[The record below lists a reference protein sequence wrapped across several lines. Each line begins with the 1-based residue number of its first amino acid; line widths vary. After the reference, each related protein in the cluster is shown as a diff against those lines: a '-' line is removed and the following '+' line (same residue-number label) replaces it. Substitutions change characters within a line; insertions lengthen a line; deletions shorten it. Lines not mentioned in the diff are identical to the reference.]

1 VSTTRTYHSR
11 YEHDRFQIQGP
22 LRECRSIQS
31 GVSGLPYY
39 RTLLVCVP
47 DVNSELAVWRHNP
60 KKKNPMPG
68 ILVCDPMPRILE
80 IEIPGLGSCSRS
92 ANGHGSGRRVA
103 VTDHSFILCL
113 CACTRVSCA
122 PLLAHSSNLPL
133 WRSEP
138 SAPAQLVNV
147 LAQHV
152 RAASCVRLLVFALT
166 PLAAVMVGLAIAFDG
181 RVGGLH
187 LFLPGPR

>member
-1 VSTTRTYHSR
+1 
-11 YEHDRFQIQGP
+11 
-22 LRECRSIQS
+22 
-31 GVSGLPYY
+31 
-39 RTLLVCVP
+39 VCVP
-47 DVNSELAVWRHNP
+47 DVISALAVWWHNTQ
-60 KKKNPMPG
+60 KKYPMPG
-68 ILVCDPMPRILE
+68 ILVCHPMPRILE

-103 VTDHSFILCL
+103 VTDHSLIPSL

-122 PLLAHSSNLPL
+122 PLLARSSNLPL

-147 LAQHV
+147 LAQYV

-166 PLAAVMVGLAIAFDG
+166 PLAAVMGGLAIAFVAIAFDG

-187 LFLPGPR
+187 LFLPGAR